1 MSEQAERIFEQALQ
15 LPSPE
20 RADLAERLLESLA
33 SGTDARIDALWAAE
47 AESRIAAFHSG
58 ELTDSSAEEVF
69 AEIDA
74 ELIEGSIHQHR
85 SV

>member
-33 SGTDARIDALWAAE
+33 SGTDARIDALWVAE

-58 ELTDSSAEEVF
+58 ELTGFSAEEVF
-69 AEIDA
+69 AEIEA
-74 ELIEGSIHQHR
+74 EAD
-85 SV
+85 

>member
-33 SGTDARIDALWAAE
+33 PDTDARVDALWAAE
-47 AESRIAAFHSG
+47 AESRIAAFKRG
-58 ELTDSSAEEVF
+58 ELTDYSAEEVF
-69 AEIDA
+69 AQIEA
-74 ELIEGSIHQHR
+74 EAD
-85 SV
+85 